1 MRGKQGVARGDDGA
15 ARHGAWTGGDAVRA
29 NRHAFTLIELL
40 VVITIIMVL
49 VALIYPAATGVV
61 RMALETQ
68 CQNHLNELGK
78 ITVAYCQA
86 HDGRFPPPGNAMGSA
101 CTSAWLYGGTGG
113 RTSWMVDKGI
123 FYRDKL
129 VGDLSVFWCPIH
141 FEEYRFQEV
150 YQIVSATGA
159 KKDIYWTTDDPRQ
172 KQRSHIW
179 GSYAMNANVYDK
191 DSESRLSSEFTAN
204 HFLFLEEHEKDGK
217 FDDSAMDENDVLA
230 DRHEGYGFIACMD
243 GHVIKMTKE
252 DFDATK
258 DGEEKKKY
266 WTPR

>member
-1 MRGKQGVARGDDGA
+1 MRERQGVARGDDGA

-86 HDGRFPPPGNAMGSA
+86 HSGQFPPPGDANAMPA
-101 CTSAWLYGGTGG
+101 VYTSCWLFGGTGG
-113 RTSWMVDKGI
+113 GRATWFVNNGI
-123 FYRDKL
+123 YYRDKL
-129 VGDLSVFWCPIH
+129 IGDPSVLWCPVH
-141 FEEYRFQEV
+141 FEEYNMYPSGNEQ
-150 YQIVSATGA
+150 Q
-159 KKDIYWTTDDPRQ
+159 IYWKTKITT
-172 KQRSHIW
+172 HNAW
-179 GSYAMNANVYDK
+179 GQLWSSYVMNGNVYDEE
-191 DSESRLSSEFTAN
+191 SVSRLSSDFTAN
-204 HFLFLEEHEKDGK
+204 HFLFIELHETKGSFNDGMI
-217 FDDSAMDENDVLA
+217 DGTQPRDILA
-230 DRHEGYGFIACMD
+230 DRHEGYGFVACMD
-243 GHVIKMTKE
+243 GHVIKMTKDE
-252 DFDATK
+252 FDA
-258 DGEEKKKY
+258 KKTPDQMKYY